1 MTLRRIQCLLL
12 LVPLLSACASRVPI
26 VDFYEA
32 DAEALRRFPTIAV
45 VSAEHANSAPFST
58 VGEIEGL
65 YCERGLMQ
73 EDIEGE
79 RARLQAEDQLRLKA
93 AALGATHISEP
104 DCTARHEVDWSNN
117 CMGTLT
123 CRSDALQAQ

>member
-1 MTLRRIQCLLL
+1 MILRGIHCLLL
-12 LVPLLSACASRVPI
+12 LVPLLSACASKVPI

-32 DAEALRRFPTIAV
+32 DAEALKRFPAIAV
-45 VSAEHANSAPFST
+45 VSSEEAKSSSFNA

-104 DCTARHEVDWSNN
+104 GCTARHEMDWSNN

-123 CRSDALQAQ
+123 CRSVALQAQ